1 MTSRRLPAG
10 WQQMPL
16 EELVQPFPGH
26 WGMDVQVDGLTP
38 AQVLGVGNVLND
50 GNLDVQS
57 APVRYLAQ
65 SELECIALEGDL
77 LVVKSSGSATN
88 IRSGKTAICPLELTS
103 RIACSNFM
111 MLLRPAKGR
120 VEPRWLWRYLNGHDA
135 KTFVQLIAGSST
147 YPNIKWSSYKNLLVP
162 VPPLYEQRRIV
173 AKLDDQMTSLDRAEK
188 ALAEQAAMLDEMSIR
203 VLHGSLAG
211 TETRMWPLRSLGEVT
226 TIVGGSTPSTGNPSF
241 WNGQIVWITPAD
253 LGRLNDRY
261 IHSSNKLITEAGLQS
276 CSTQVVPVGSVVL
289 SSRAPIGHLGI
300 AGVPLCTNQGCK
312 SFIPGSGVDSTYLYY
327 SLKASVPLLQDLGSG
342 ATFKEV
348 SKSDL
353 STFRVLVPSIQTQ
366 RRVSASLTAAL
377 DATSI
382 AAFRLA
388 QKRQGL
394 IVLRSALLDAAFSGE
409 V

>member
-1 MTSRRLPAG
+1 MTTTRWPLVRLEEVVAEALPGFAVGERDPHGVVQLRMNNVDTQGHLNWSDYVRVPATSG
-10 WQQMPL
+10 MISKYRLLSGDVVFNNTNSTALVGKSARFAGYAEPVVYSNHFTRLRPVPDRLDSAYLAAWLLRLWQQHTFEDL
-16 EELVQPFPGH
+16 CNRWIG
-26 WGMDVQVDGLTP
+26 
-38 AQVLGVGNVLND
+38 
-50 GNLDVQS
+50 QS
-57 APVRYLAQ
+57 AVNREKL
-65 SELECIALEGDL
+65 LALE
-77 LVVKSSGSATN
+77 
-88 IRSGKTAICPLELTS
+88 IPLPS
-103 RIACSNFM
+103 VS
-111 MLLRPAKGR
+111 
-120 VEPRWLWRYLNGHDA
+120 
-135 KTFVQLIAGSST
+135 VQ
-147 YPNIKWSSYKNLLVP
+147 K
-162 VPPLYEQRRIV
+162 RIV
-173 AKLDDQMTSLDRAEK
+173 AKLDEQMVALDRAEK

-203 VLHGSLAG
+203 VLHEALAG
-211 TETRMWPLRSLGEVT
+211 TETGMWPLRSLGEVT
-226 TIVGGSTPSTGNPSF
+226 TIVGGSTPSTGTPSF

-327 SLKASVPLLQDLGSG
+327 ALKASVPLLQDLGSG